1 MKTLN
6 SALIVAAPSRIRDG
20 LQALLKTMPA
30 LDPIDLIDSAAGVPE
45 AVTQTGPDLV
55 LFDANLSGD
64 EIWLVIRQIKVK
76 IPQTLCIAIVNNMQQ
91 KRMAQAAGADQ
102 ILLAGFP
109 AGELI
114 TILETALN
122 KEEGQ
127 PGITQPGFISY
138 APPMYH

>member
-1 MKTLN
+1 MKNQN

-30 LDPIDLIDSAAGVPE
+30 LNPIDLIDSAAAVPE

-64 EIWLVIRQIKVK
+64 EIWLVIRQVKVK
-76 IPQTLCIAIVNNMQQ
+76 SPQILCIAIVSNMLQ

-114 TILETALN
+114 TVLETALK
-122 KEEGQ
+122 KEQEQ
-127 PGITQPGFISY
+127 PDPIESGFTVYTKPI
-138 APPMYH
+138 YH